1 MTLRIAM
8 WSGPRNLSSAMM
20 RSFGNRGD
28 CAVWDEPF
36 YAAYLSMTGIE
47 HPMRAEVLAAG
58 ETDWRKVADACLG
71 PAPGGKAVFYQKHMT
86 QHMIAG
92 VGRDWI
98 DHLTNAFLIRAPE
111 RVLASYAAKREGV
124 TLPEIGFVQQA
135 ELFARAADRLGAA
148 PPVIEADDVR
158 ADPETALRL
167 LCEALTIPFD
177 RAMLSWAPGPRPE
190 DGAWAAHWYDSL
202 WRSTGFAPPDEG
214 PPPELPPALARL
226 ADEARPH
233 YDALRRHR
241 LRPGTGEA
249 A

>member
-1 MTLRIAM
+1 M

-20 RSFGNRGD
+20 RSFGNRAD
-28 CAVWDEPF
+28 CGVWDEPF
-36 YAAYLSMTGIE
+36 YAAYLAATGID
-47 HPMRAEVLAAG
+47 HPMRDEVIAAG

-71 PAPGGKAVFYQKHMT
+71 PEPEGRTVFYQKHMT

-98 DHLTNAFLIRAPE
+98 DRLTNAFLIRAPE

-124 TLPEIGFVQQA
+124 TLPEIGFMQQA

-148 PPVIEADDVR
+148 PLVIEAEDVR
-158 ADPETALRL
+158 RNPEAALKL
-167 LCEALTIPFD
+167 LCKALSIPFD
-177 RAMLSWAPGPRPE
+177 AAMLSWAPGPRPE
-190 DGAWAAHWYDSL
+190 DGVWAAHWYDGL
-202 WRSTGFAPPDEG
+202 WRSTGFAPPDES
-214 PPPELPPALARL
+214 PPPELPADLARL
-226 ADEARPH
+226 ADAARPH

-241 LRPGTGEA
+241 LRPKGEA